1 MVKRRRSFKRRTYKK
16 RAFRKRMFKKRNFS
30 NSNVLNAK
38 IIDNKSL
45 FSYYNT
51 GVSYGGISV
60 NWGGTTISTANG
72 YSRVQD
78 NNEFN
83 VNTSRWKFWRI
94 KGIKI

>member
-1 MVKRRRSFKRRTYKK
+1 MVKRTLGKRKRYYRKRRHYKK
-16 RAFRKRMFKKRNFS
+16 RMYRNKS
-30 NSNVLNAK
+30 NSNILNAK

-51 GVSYGGISV
+51 GVSYGGLSV
-60 NWGGTTISTANG
+60 NWGGTTISAANG